1 MSSPAHGNYSGRRL
15 VIVGCGYVG
24 AAVAELAISKG
35 MQVTAITRNA
45 GTAAALRAGGID
57 SVVTDVAGH
66 DWYDA
71 IPAAPDFLLNCLS
84 GGGTGLDGYRHSYL
98 RGMESVLRWAETK
111 GAVGTIVYTSS
122 TSVYQQDGGAVV
134 DETATTTES
143 LHERPGIL
151 VATEN
156 RLMHARSACNRW
168 FILRLAGI
176 YGPGRHHLLDQ
187 VRGGEIAG
195 QGSHHLNL
203 IHRDD
208 IVAAI
213 WACFTAPV
221 EVKNE
226 IFNVND
232 DEPVRKRDIVEWLAK
247 ELGTSSP
254 EFTGETIAGRRAV
267 PPDRIISNRKI
278 CRTLGWAPR
287 FPSFRDGYSA
297 ILQQK

>member
-1 MSSPAHGNYSGRRL
+1 M
-15 VIVGCGYVG
+15 IVGCGYVG

-35 MQVTAITRNA
+35 IEVTAITRNT

-57 SVVTDVAGH
+57 AVVMDVAGD

-84 GGGTGLDGYRHSYL
+84 GGGSGLDGYRHSYL
-98 RGMESVLRWAETK
+98 RGMESVLRWAEK
-111 GAVGTIVYTSS
+111 QGPVGTIVYTSS
-122 TSVYQQDGGAVV
+122 TSVYQQDGGVVV

-143 LHERPGIL
+143 LDERPGIL
-151 VATEN
+151 VAAEN
-156 RLMHARSACNRW
+156 RLREATTACHRW

-195 QGSHHLNL
+195 QGGHHLNL

-213 WACFTAPV
+213 WACFTARAG
-221 EVKNE
+221 VKNE

-232 DEPVRKRDIVEWLAK
+232 DEPVRKRDLVAWLAE
-247 ELGTSSP
+247 ELGTSLP
-254 EFTGETIAGRRAV
+254 EFTGETIVGRRAV
-267 PPDRIISNRKI
+267 PLDRIISNRKI
-278 CRTLGWAPR
+278 CRMLDWAPR

-297 ILQQK
+297 ILQQ